1 MWFIMYKD
9 IYDLIIK
16 RSKKGKILSKNDLKY
31 IAERLAVDFDIYT
44 DIFYVEVYDNLDDKY
59 PIASVDFK
67 DSTVNINRAKITDY
81 YKGFSCYHINFI
93 FLLNIV
99 HELTHVEQVL
109 NTFFYKMDDME
120 TPLNKYTYYLDQLF
134 FRIFKLSTNPIIV
147 PTLDEYKMLK
157 EMGLIGQ
164 EEVPKKLRS
173 LYQRFHNM
181 LPDEKDANV
190 NSAEF
195 VIDLLEENIKGND
208 KEMEVLFY
216 FKYLLYEYY
225 LYGYSTYRPEHVP
238 TYGFLDLFGMSFEK
252 TNVDT
257 LIEELNCQYDL
268 NGEEKAQLG
277 LKLSKDE
284 IDYLVNL
291 KKEYVDMYF
300 LYKDKLSK
308 RRKKVRINRS

>member
-1 MWFIMYKD
+1 MWSIMYKN

-44 DIFYVEVYDNLDDKY
+44 DIFNVNVYDNLDDKH
-59 PIASVDFK
+59 PIAFMDIYDSSVC
-67 DSTVNINRAKITDY
+67 INRAKTIDY

-109 NTFFYKMDDME
+109 NTFFYKMDDMV
-120 TPLNKYTYYLDQLF
+120 TPINKYTYYLDQLF
-134 FRIFKLSTNPIIV
+134 FRIFKLSNNPIIV

-164 EEVPKKLRS
+164 EEIPEKLRS
-173 LYQRFHNM
+173 LYNHFHNM

-208 KEMEVLFY
+208 KEMEALFY

-225 LYGYSTYRPEHVP
+225 LYGYSTYRPEQVP
-238 TYGFLDLFGMSFEK
+238 TYDFLDLFGMSFEK
-252 TNVDT
+252 TNIDT
-257 LIEELNCQYDL
+257 LIEELNSQYDL
-268 NGEEKAQLG
+268 NEEEKAQLG